1 MGRKQLAPEEGMQ
14 KTLSLRISEWL
25 TQYLERSREALERE
39 GQKLTTS
46 DVARQLLINSAGR
59 DMPIGFVV
67 DKEEMLRGILRAQR
81 DDLPLTQHHYAF
93 LADQAHTTYQ
103 QTRRDF
109 VRADLLKNNLNAFA
123 AFITLCKQQGHD
135 IPDDRARYYRSN
147 LGTKAQEK
155 TDLPD
160 SINEGNSLV
169 DSLGIPF
176 RTTGEFM
183 SRNLEVALRDEKGLA
198 DDEVDRVLRPYLP
211 GLLLLALRS
220 FTYENDRPVD
230 GVENHHEMIDRL
242 KIRASLNHR
251 NEHFS
256 ISFADGNGDLSVL
269 ITPAS
274 SSWMLTCRYERFVD
288 FVELTRL
295 DRGAESDYFRLEHV
309 PHMGGVFFLS
319 AKGAEVNISIRFTQD
334 EMLGMRTLCNVIS
347 AEPEYARVFKLLELR
362 YGSV

>member
-1 MGRKQLAPEEGMQ
+1 MGRKQLTPDEGMQ

-25 TQYLERSREALERE
+25 TQYLERSREALERD

-109 VRADLLKNNLNAFA
+109 VRADLLKNNLDAFT

-135 IPDDRARYYRSN
+135 IPEDRERYYRSN
-147 LGTKAQEK
+147 LGTKAREK
-155 TDLPD
+155 TDLLD
-160 SINEGNSLV
+160 SIKDGHSLV

-198 DDEVDRVLRPYLP
+198 DDDIDRVLRSYLP

-256 ISFADGNGDLSVL
+256 ISFVDGNGDLSVL
-269 ITPAS
+269 IAPAS

-288 FVELTRL
+288 FVELIRL
-295 DRGAESDYFRLEHV
+295 DRGAESDFFRLEHV

-347 AEPEYARVFKLLELR
+347 AESEYSRVFKLLELR